1 RHLAARSPR
10 QGRFRW
16 WRQAHGRRFDRG
28 AAAQGVLPGAV
39 VDRTG
44 VSALQAGLGERRPDR
59 RDVCATEAG
68 EAAVSARGSPR
79 PSQEVQ
85 DAYGRRPREVSCLM
99 AIQLPKQPSD
109 RLNVPEPVFP
119 DNCPT
124 AVRVMP
130 FPAPTECNV
139 PSGSTCPLPPLTI
152 IFPLTILAGNVPVYR
167 QPALVNVHAPSK
179 ALLFCSGAEPGGTSA
194 GRAASSRG
202 SDRNEVL

>member
-1 RHLAARSPR
+1 MKEQRSGP
-10 QGRFRW
+10 RFR
-16 WRQAHGRRFDRG
+16 FDHVRSARMMGIDGTWQRECTVKDVSDGG
-28 AAAQGVLPGAV
+28 AKLTVGDSIEGLAAQGVLPGAV

-68 EAAVSARGSPR
+68 EAAVRACGSPR

-85 DAYGRRPREVSCLM
+85 DAYGRRPRAVSCLM

-139 PSGSTCPLPPLTI
+139 PSGST
-152 IFPLTILAGNVPVYR
+152 
-167 QPALVNVHAPSK
+167 
-179 ALLFCSGAEPGGTSA
+179 
-194 GRAASSRG
+194 
-202 SDRNEVL
+202 